1 MLRPLAS
8 LLFVLGL
15 GASAAAQSV
24 DPDEE
29 PVMGTSHPLPDGVTP
44 ANPDEFVV
52 QSESPDSNLATAA
65 DPDATTVGS
74 SQPIEGHSI
83 DPDAIT
89 TRSEDLTDLPSAS
102 EIDRPLPAAIADSSL
117 PLSCG
122 QPAGDPAWSR
132 CLGEIHGNLAA
143 ARERLAQADAEY
155 SRSLTLHVPTGQA
168 RADVIRERDQ
178 ARADVK
184 GYSSMLASQLEQAE
198 QAGASQS
205 VTAPYRPQV
214 SGW

>member
-1 MLRPLAS
+1 MLRPLAC

-44 ANPDEFVV
+44 GDPDEFVV
-52 QSESPDSNLATAA
+52 HSESPDSNLATAA

-122 QPAGDPAWSR
+122 QPAGDPAW
-132 CLGEIHGNLAA
+132 
-143 ARERLAQADAEY
+143 Y